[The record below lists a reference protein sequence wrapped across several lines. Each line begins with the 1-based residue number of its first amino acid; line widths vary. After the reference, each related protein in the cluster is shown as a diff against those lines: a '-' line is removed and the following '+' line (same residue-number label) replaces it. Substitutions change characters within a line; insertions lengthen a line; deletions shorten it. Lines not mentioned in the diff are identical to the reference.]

1 MKTVQFTHADKLTLQ
16 DLIFHR
22 IYEILLVASPYDS
35 FVLEEDGRLTE
46 QILHEYMGMNFS
58 NAPRVWQSSTAADAL
73 TMLSRQDFD
82 LIVVMMRIADMDPVL
97 FCSKIKESY
106 PQKPVVLLAFD
117 ESEIKQLPEKFEKSS
132 IDNIFIWSGN
142 ANVLLAIVKLL
153 EDKMNI
159 KRDIKKA
166 DVRCIILIEDSPRYY
181 SLILP
186 MIYKEISHQV
196 KEMVDKSASDHE
208 RLLYMR
214 GRPKIL
220 LARSYEEAERY
231 FKRFR
236 MSTLGIISDIRFP
249 KKGKL
254 DKNAGAKFARWARS
268 IDPSIPIML
277 QSKHNKNANLAKEVQ
292 AHFLYK
298 DSPTLLRELRDFLVS
313 NFGFGDLVFR
323 TPKGKEIIRVSD
335 LNGLINAINTVPE
348 ESLLFH
354 AKSNHFSNWLA
365 AHGYLGLASKV
376 RPINYADFKD
386 SLEHRNYLIE
396 LINNTIQNRKTRQ
409 VVEVQRDKFDHSKRF
424 IQISGGSLGGK
435 ARGLAFAQKM
445 IRSSNLRKRY
455 PEVNIN
461 IPHVAVIGTDSFD
474 QFMRENNLW
483 NNALSD
489 KSNKQINNLFIKSS
503 FNKSLMESLKL
514 FIKSVKYP
522 LAVRSSSLLEDSQ
535 YQPLSGM
542 YATYMLPNNQSKVN
556 ERLDDLV
563 TAIKLVYASTFYQD
577 PKSLISRSVHRIEEE
592 KMAVILMEMVGQN
605 YNDRYYPT
613 FSGTA
618 QSFNFYPISYMKR
631 NDGVAHLALGLGR
644 TIANGEKSLRFSP
657 KYPGIL
663 PQYYSIK
670 ATIESSQ
677 NSFYAMRLNGKN
689 SSSLK
694 NEDKNLSS
702 FSLKI
707 AEKDGSLKWSGSV
720 VSNED
725 NIIRDT
731 LAQNGTRVITFTPIL
746 KWSMFPLVDIL
757 NDLLEMGKDSLG
769 CEVEIE
775 FAVNIFEDENK
786 SPEFSLLQ
794 IKPMVMGGSRELINM
809 DNESSKS
816 ILCNSKVT
824 LGDGFIDNVQH
835 IVFVDPKKFR
845 AANTKTIAKE
855 IHQINNA
862 MLNKSPYIL
871 VGPGRWGSADP
882 WLGIPV
888 NWEHISGASAIV
900 EIGINDFPVDP
911 SFGSHFFQN
920 VTSMRLGYFTIDN
933 DSKEE
938 SFDHN
943 WLKKQK
949 IIKNKKFTA
958 CYELERPL
966 RIKIDG
972 QTGNG
977 IILKPNEIDIE
988 PMDEQE
994 TSGI

>member
-22 IYEILLVASPYDS
+22 IHEILLVASPYDS

-58 NAPRVWQSSTAADAL
+58 NAPRVWQSSTASDAL

-82 LIVVMMRIADMDPVL
+82 LIVVMMRIADMDPIL
-97 FCSKIKESY
+97 FCSKIKELY

-117 ESEIKQLPEKFEKSS
+117 ESEIKQLPEKFDKSS

-409 VVEVQRDKFDHSKRF
+409 VVEMQRDKFDHSKRF

-461 IPHVAVIGTDSFD
+461 IPQVAVIGTDSFD

-677 NSFYAMRLNGKN
+677 NSFYAMRLNGKD

>member
-82 LIVVMMRIADMDPVL
+82 LIVVMMRIADMDPIL
-97 FCSKIKESY
+97 FCSKIKELY

-409 VVEVQRDKFDHSKRF
+409 VVAMQRDKFDHSKRF

-455 PEVNIN
+455 PELNIN

-474 QFMRENNLW
+474 QFMKENNLW

-677 NSFYAMRLNGKN
+677 NSFYAMRLNGIN

>member
-22 IYEILLVASPYDS
+22 IHEILLVASPYDS

-82 LIVVMMRIADMDPVL
+82 LIVVMMRIADMDPIL
-97 FCSKIKESY
+97 FCSKIKELY
-106 PQKPVVLLAFD
+106 PQKPVILLAFD
-117 ESEIKQLPEKFEKSS
+117 ESEIKQLPEEFQKSS
-132 IDNIFIWSGN
+132 IDSVFIWSGN

-214 GRPKIL
+214 GRPRIL

-249 KKGKL
+249 KKDKL
-254 DKNAGAKFARWARS
+254 DKNAGVKFARWARS

-298 DSPTLLRELRDFLVS
+298 DSPALLRELRDFVVS
-313 NFGFGDLVFR
+313 NFGFGDLIFR

-335 LNGLINAINTVPE
+335 LNELVNAIKSVPE
-348 ESLLFH
+348 QSLLYH

-365 AHGYLGLASKV
+365 AHGYLGLASEV

-386 SLEHRNYLIE
+386 SVEHRDYLIE
-396 LINNTIQNRKTRQ
+396 LIKNTIQNRRARQ
-409 VVEVQRDKFDHSKRF
+409 VVEIQRGKFDHSKRF

-445 IRSSNLRKRY
+445 IRSSSIRKSY
-455 PEVNIN
+455 PEVIIN
-461 IPHVAVIGTDSFD
+461 IPHVAVLGTDSFD
-474 QFMRENNLW
+474 DFMRENNLW
-483 NNALSD
+483 DDALSN
-489 KSNKQINNLFIKSS
+489 KSNKQINNRFIKST
-503 FNKSLMESLKL
+503 FNKSLIESLKL

-542 YATYMLPNNQSKVN
+542 YATYMLPNNQPKAKQ
-556 ERLDDLV
+556 RLDDLI

-592 KMAVILMEMVGQN
+592 KMAVILMEMVGQS
-605 YNDRYYPT
+605 YNDRYYPS

-631 NDGVAHLALGLGR
+631 NEGVAHLALGLGR

-677 NSFYAMRLNGKN
+677 NSFYAMRLKGNN

-702 FSLKI
+702 FNLKI

-731 LAQNGTRVITFTPIL
+731 LSQNGTRVITFTPIL

-775 FAVNIFEDENK
+775 FAVNIFEDKNK
-786 SPEFSLLQ
+786 NPEFSLLQ

-824 LGDGFIDNVQH
+824 LGDGFIDSVQH
-835 IVFVDPKKFR
+835 VVFVDPKRFR
-845 AANTKTIAKE
+845 SANTKAIAKE
-855 IHQINNA
+855 IHQFNNI
-862 MLNKSPYIL
+862 LVNTSPYIL

-888 NWEHISGASAIV
+888 TWKQISGASAII
-900 EIGINDFPVDP
+900 EMGIKDFPVDP

-933 DSKEE
+933 NSKDE
-938 SFDHN
+938 SFDYN

-949 IIKNKKFTA
+949 VVKNKKFTI
-958 CYELERPL
+958 CYKLERPL

-977 IILKPNEIDIE
+977 IILKPKTIDIE
-988 PMDEQE
+988 PMNEQE
-994 TSGI
+994 ASGI

>member
-22 IYEILLVASPYDS
+22 IHEILLLASPYDS

-46 QILHEYMGMNFS
+46 QILHEFMGMNFS
-58 NAPRVWQSSTAADAL
+58 NAPRVWHSSTAADAL

-82 LIVVMMRIADMDPVL
+82 LIVVMMRIADMDPIL
-97 FCSKIKESY
+97 FCSKIKELY
-106 PQKPVVLLAFD
+106 PQKPVILLAFD
-117 ESEIKQLPEKFEKSS
+117 ESEIKQLSEKFQQSS
-132 IDNIFIWSGN
+132 IDSVFIWSGN

-220 LARSYEEAERY
+220 LARTYEEAERY

-254 DKNAGAKFARWARS
+254 DKNAGVKFARWARS

-277 QSKHNKNANLAKEVQ
+277 QSQHNKNANLAKEVQ

-313 NFGFGDLVFR
+313 NFGFGDLIFR

-335 LNGLINAINTVPE
+335 LNELINAIQTVPE
-348 ESLLFH
+348 SSLRYH

-386 SLEHRNYLIE
+386 SVAHRNYLIE
-396 LINNTIQNRKTRQ
+396 LINNTIQNRKARQ
-409 VVEVQRDKFDHSKRF
+409 VVEIQRDKFDHSKRF

-445 IRSSNLRKRY
+445 IRSSSIRKSY
-455 PEVNIN
+455 PEVKIN

-474 QFMRENNLW
+474 EFMRENNLW
-483 NNALSD
+483 NDALSN
-489 KSNKQINNLFIKSS
+489 KSNKQINNRFLKST
-503 FNKSLMESLKL
+503 FNKSLIASLKL

-542 YATYMLPNNQSKVN
+542 YATYMLPNNQSKAN
-556 ERLDDLV
+556 ERLDALI

-618 QSFNFYPISYMKR
+618 QSFNFYPTSYMKR
-631 NDGVAHLALGLGR
+631 NEGVAHLALGLGR

-663 PQYYSIK
+663 PQHYSIK

-677 NSFYAMRLNGKN
+677 NSFYAMRLNGNN
-689 SSSLK
+689 SSFLK
-694 NEDKNLSS
+694 NEDKNLSA

-720 VSNED
+720 VANED
-725 NIIRDT
+725 NIIRDS
-731 LAQNGTRVITFTPIL
+731 LSQDGTRVITFTPIL
-746 KWSMFPLVDIL
+746 KWSIFPLVEIL

-775 FAVNIFEDENK
+775 FAVNIFEDQNT

-794 IKPMVMGGSRELINM
+794 IKPMVMGGSRDLVNM
-809 DNESSKS
+809 DNEPSKS

-824 LGDGFIDNVQH
+824 LGDGFIDHVQH
-835 IVFVDPKKFR
+835 VVFVDPKKFR
-845 AANTKTIAKE
+845 AANTKAIAKE
-855 IHQINNA
+855 INRFNKL
-862 MLNKSPYIL
+862 MLNKSYIL

-888 NWEHISGASAIV
+888 SWEQISGASAIV
-900 EIGINDFPVDP
+900 EIGIKDFPVDP

-920 VTSMRLGYFTIDN
+920 ITSMRLGYFTIDR
-933 DSKEE
+933 DSKDEG
-938 SFDHN
+938 FDYS

-949 IIKNKKFTA
+949 VVKNKKFTT

-972 QTGNG
+972 QSGNG
-977 IILKPNEIDIE
+977 IILKPKEIDIE

-994 TSGI
+994 ASGI

>member
-22 IYEILLVASPYDS
+22 IHEILLVASPYDS

-58 NAPRVWQSSTAADAL
+58 NAPRVWQSSTASDAL

-82 LIVVMMRIADMDPVL
+82 LIVVMMRIADMDPIL

-409 VVEVQRDKFDHSKRF
+409 VVEMQRDKFDHSKRF

>member
-22 IYEILLVASPYDS
+22 IHEILLVASPYDS

-58 NAPRVWQSSTAADAL
+58 NAPRVWQASTAADAL

-82 LIVVMMRIADMDPVL
+82 LIVVMMRIADMDPIL
-97 FCSKIKESY
+97 FCSKIKELY
-106 PQKPVVLLAFD
+106 PQKPVILLAFD
-117 ESEIKQLPEKFEKSS
+117 ESEIKQLPEEFQKSS
-132 IDNIFIWSGN
+132 IDSVFIWSGN

-214 GRPKIL
+214 GRPRIL

-236 MSTLGIISDIRFP
+236 MSTLGIISDISFP
-249 KKGKL
+249 KKDKL
-254 DKNAGAKFARWARS
+254 DKNAGVKFARWARS

-298 DSPTLLRELRDFLVS
+298 DSPALLRELRDFVVS
-313 NFGFGDLVFR
+313 NFGFGDLIFR

-335 LNGLINAINTVPE
+335 LNELVNAIKSVPE
-348 ESLLFH
+348 QSLLYH

-386 SLEHRNYLIE
+386 SVEHRNYLIE
-396 LINNTIQNRKTRQ
+396 LINNAIQNRKARQ
-409 VVEVQRDKFDHSKRF
+409 VVEMQRGKFDHSKRF

-445 IRSSNLRKRY
+445 IRSSSIRKSY
-455 PEVNIN
+455 PDVIIN

-474 QFMRENNLW
+474 EFMRENNLW
-483 NNALSD
+483 NDALSN
-489 KSNKQINNLFIKSS
+489 KSNKQINNRFIKST
-503 FNKSLMESLKL
+503 FNKSLIESLKL
-514 FIKSVKYP
+514 FIKSVRYP
-522 LAVRSSSLLEDSQ
+522 LAIRSSSLLEDSQ

-542 YATYMLPNNQSKVN
+542 YATYMLPNNQTKAKQ
-556 ERLDDLV
+556 RLDDLI

-592 KMAVILMEMVGQN
+592 KMAVILMEMAGQS
-605 YNDRYYPT
+605 YNDRYYPS

-631 NDGVAHLALGLGR
+631 NEGVAHLALGLGR

-670 ATIESSQ
+670 ATIDSSQ
-677 NSFYAMRLNGKN
+677 NSFYAMRLKGNN

-702 FSLKI
+702 FNLKI

-731 LAQNGTRVITFTPIL
+731 LSQNGTRVITFTPIL

-775 FAVNIFEDENK
+775 FAVNIFEDQNK

-809 DNESSKS
+809 DNETSKS

-824 LGDGFIDNVQH
+824 LGDGFIDSVQH
-835 IVFVDPKKFR
+835 IVFVDPKRFR
-845 AANTKTIAKE
+845 SANTKAIAKE
-855 IHQINNA
+855 IHQFNNI
-862 MLNKSPYIL
+862 MVNESPYIL

-888 NWEHISGASAIV
+888 RWEQISGASAII
-900 EIGINDFPVDP
+900 EIGIKDFPVDP

-933 DSKEE
+933 NSKDE
-938 SFDHN
+938 SFDYN

-949 IIKNKKFTA
+949 VVKNKKFTT
-958 CYELERPL
+958 CYKLERPL

-977 IILKPNEIDIE
+977 IILKPKTIDIE
-988 PMDEQE
+988 PMNEQE
-994 TSGI
+994 ASGI

>member
-22 IYEILLVASPYDS
+22 IHEILLVASPYDS

-82 LIVVMMRIADMDPVL
+82 LIVVMMRIADMDPIL
-97 FCSKIKESY
+97 FCSKIKELY
-106 PQKPVVLLAFD
+106 PKKPVVLLAFD

-409 VVEVQRDKFDHSKRF
+409 VVEMQRDKFDHSKRF

>member
-1 MKTVQFTHADKLTLQ
+1 MKSVQFTHADKLTLQ

-22 IYEILLVASPYDS
+22 IHEILLLASPYDS

-46 QILHEYMGMNFS
+46 QILHEFMGMNFS
-58 NAPRVWQSSTAADAL
+58 NAPRVWHSSTAADAL

-82 LIVVMMRIADMDPVL
+82 LIVVMMRIADMDPIL
-97 FCSKIKESY
+97 FCSKIKELY
-106 PQKPVVLLAFD
+106 PQKPVILLAFD
-117 ESEIKQLPEKFEKSS
+117 ESEIKQLPENFQQSS
-132 IDNIFIWSGN
+132 IDSVFIWSGN

-220 LARSYEEAERY
+220 LARTYEEAERY

-254 DKNAGAKFARWARS
+254 DKNAGVKFARWARS

-292 AHFLYK
+292 AHFLFK

-313 NFGFGDLVFR
+313 NFGFGDLIFR
-323 TPKGKEIIRVSD
+323 TPKGKEIIKVSD
-335 LNGLINAINTVPE
+335 LNELISAIQSVPE
-348 ESLLFH
+348 VSLQYH

-376 RPINYADFKD
+376 RPINYADFKN
-386 SLEHRNYLIE
+386 SVEHRNYLIE
-396 LINNTIQNRKTRQ
+396 LINNTIQNRKARQ
-409 VVEVQRDKFDHSKRF
+409 VVEIQRDKFDHSKRF

-445 IRSSNLRKRY
+445 IRSSSIRKSY
-455 PEVNIN
+455 PEVKIN

-474 QFMRENNLW
+474 EFMRENNLW
-483 NNALSD
+483 NDALSN
-489 KSNKQINNLFIKSS
+489 KSNKQINNRFIKST
-503 FNKSLMESLKL
+503 FNKSLISSLKL

-542 YATYMLPNNQSKVN
+542 YATYMLPNNQSKASQ
-556 ERLDDLV
+556 RLDDLI

-631 NDGVAHLALGLGR
+631 DEGVAHLALGLGR
-644 TIANGEKSLRFSP
+644 TIANGEKSLRLSP

-677 NSFYAMRLNGKN
+677 NSFYAMRLNRNN
-689 SSSLK
+689 SSFLK
-694 NEDKNLSS
+694 NEDKNLSTY
-702 FSLKI
+702 SLKI

-725 NIIRDT
+725 NVIRDT
-731 LAQNGTRVITFTPIL
+731 LSQDGTRVITFTPIL
-746 KWSMFPLVDIL
+746 KWSMFPLVEIL
-757 NDLLEMGKDSLG
+757 NNLLEMGKDSLG

-775 FAVNIFEDENK
+775 FAVNIFADQSK

-794 IKPMVMGGSRELINM
+794 IKPMVMGGSRDLINM
-809 DNESSKS
+809 DNESTKS

-835 IVFVDPKKFR
+835 IIFVDPKKFR
-845 AANTKTIAKE
+845 AANTKSIAKE
-855 IHQINNA
+855 INQFNKL
-862 MLNKSPYIL
+862 MSNKSPYIL

-888 NWEHISGASAIV
+888 NWEQISGASAIV
-900 EIGINDFPVDP
+900 EIGIKDFPVDP

-920 VTSMRLGYFTIDN
+920 ITSMRLGYFMIDSN
-933 DSKEE
+933 SKDE
-938 SFDHN
+938 SFDYN

-949 IIKNKKFTA
+949 IVKNKKFTT

-972 QTGNG
+972 QSGNG
-977 IILKPNEIDIE
+977 IILKPKITDIE

>member
-22 IYEILLVASPYDS
+22 IHEILLVASPYDS

-82 LIVVMMRIADMDPVL
+82 LIVVMMRIADMDPIL
-97 FCSKIKESY
+97 FCSKIKELYSK
-106 PQKPVVLLAFD
+106 KPVVLLAFD

-409 VVEVQRDKFDHSKRF
+409 VVEMQRDKFDHSKRF

-563 TAIKLVYASTFYQD
+563 IAIKLVYASTFYQD

-731 LAQNGTRVITFTPIL
+731 LSQNGTRVITFTPIL

>member
-22 IYEILLVASPYDS
+22 IHEILLVASPYDS

-82 LIVVMMRIADMDPVL
+82 LIVVMMRIADMDPIL
-97 FCSKIKESY
+97 FCSKIKELY

-409 VVEVQRDKFDHSKRF
+409 VVEMQRDKFDHSKRF

-455 PEVNIN
+455 PEININ

-631 NDGVAHLALGLGR
+631 NEGVAHLALGLGR

-720 VSNED
+720 VSTED

-746 KWSMFPLVDIL
+746 KWAMFPLVDIL

>member
-455 PEVNIN
+455 PELNIN

-542 YATYMLPNNQSKVN
+542 YATYMLPNNQSKLN
-556 ERLDDLV
+556 ERLNDLV

>member
-22 IYEILLVASPYDS
+22 IHEILLVASPYDS

-82 LIVVMMRIADMDPVL
+82 LIVVMMRIADMDPIL
-97 FCSKIKESY
+97 FCSKIKELY

-409 VVEVQRDKFDHSKRF
+409 VVAMQRDKFDHSKRF

-542 YATYMLPNNQSKVN
+542 YATYMLPNNQSKLN
-556 ERLDDLV
+556 ERLNDLV

>member
-22 IYEILLVASPYDS
+22 IHEILLVASPYDS

-82 LIVVMMRIADMDPVL
+82 LIVVMMRIADMDPIL

-409 VVEVQRDKFDHSKRF
+409 VVEMQRDKFDHSKRF

-489 KSNKQINNLFIKSS
+489 KSNKQVNNLFIKSS

-694 NEDKNLSS
+694 NEYKNLSS

>member
-22 IYEILLVASPYDS
+22 IHEILLVASPYDS

-82 LIVVMMRIADMDPVL
+82 LIVVMMRIADMDPIL
-97 FCSKIKESY
+97 FCSKIKELY

-409 VVEVQRDKFDHSKRF
+409 VVEMQRDKFDHSKRF

-563 TAIKLVYASTFYQD
+563 IAIKLVYASTFYQD

-775 FAVNIFEDENK
+775 FAVNIFEDENE

>member
-22 IYEILLVASPYDS
+22 IHEILLVASPYDS

-82 LIVVMMRIADMDPVL
+82 LIVVMMRIADMDPIL
-97 FCSKIKESY
+97 FCSKIKELY
-106 PQKPVVLLAFD
+106 PKKPVVLLAFD

-409 VVEVQRDKFDHSKRF
+409 VVEMQRDKFDHSKRF

-563 TAIKLVYASTFYQD
+563 IAIKLVYASTFYQD

-731 LAQNGTRVITFTPIL
+731 LSQNGTRVITFTPIL

>member
-409 VVEVQRDKFDHSKRF
+409 VVAMQRDKFDHSKRF

>member
-22 IYEILLVASPYDS
+22 IHEILLVASPYDS

-82 LIVVMMRIADMDPVL
+82 LIVVMMRIADMDPIL
-97 FCSKIKESY
+97 FCSKIKELY

-409 VVEVQRDKFDHSKRF
+409 VVEMQRDKFDHSKRF

-563 TAIKLVYASTFYQD
+563 IAIKLVYASTFYQD

-972 QTGNG
+972 KTGNG

>member
-22 IYEILLVASPYDS
+22 IHEILLVASPYDS

-82 LIVVMMRIADMDPVL
+82 LIVVMMRIADMDPIL
-97 FCSKIKESY
+97 FCSKIKELYSK
-106 PQKPVVLLAFD
+106 KPVVLLAFD

-376 RPINYADFKD
+376 RPINYAHFKD

-409 VVEVQRDKFDHSKRF
+409 VVEMQRDKFDHSKRF

-483 NNALSD
+483 NKALSD

-563 TAIKLVYASTFYQD
+563 IAIKLVYASTFYQD
-577 PKSLISRSVHRIEEE
+577 PKSLISRSVYRIEEE

-731 LAQNGTRVITFTPIL
+731 LSQNGTRVITFTPIL

>member
-22 IYEILLVASPYDS
+22 IHEILLVASPYDS

-46 QILHEYMGMNFS
+46 QILHEFMGMNFS

-82 LIVVMMRIADMDPVL
+82 LIVVMMRIADMDPIL
-97 FCSKIKESY
+97 FCSKIKELY

-409 VVEVQRDKFDHSKRF
+409 VVEMQRDKFDHSKRF

-720 VSNED
+720 VSTED

>member
-22 IYEILLVASPYDS
+22 IHEILLVASPYDS

-82 LIVVMMRIADMDPVL
+82 LIVVMMRIADMDPIL
-97 FCSKIKESY
+97 FCSKIKELY
-106 PQKPVVLLAFD
+106 PKKPVVLLAFD

-409 VVEVQRDKFDHSKRF
+409 VVEMQRDKFDHSKRF

-563 TAIKLVYASTFYQD
+563 IAIKLVYASTFYQD
-577 PKSLISRSVHRIEEE
+577 PKSLISRSVYRIEEE

-862 MLNKSPYIL
+862 MLNKSTYIL

>member
-22 IYEILLVASPYDS
+22 IHEILLVASPYDS

-82 LIVVMMRIADMDPVL
+82 LIVVMMRIADMDPIL
-97 FCSKIKESY
+97 FCSKIKELY

-409 VVEVQRDKFDHSKRF
+409 VVEMQRDKFDHSKRF

-563 TAIKLVYASTFYQD
+563 IAIKLVYASTFYQD

>member
-1 MKTVQFTHADKLTLQ
+1 MKTTQFTHADKLTLQ

-22 IYEILLVASPYDS
+22 IHEILLVASPYDS

-46 QILHEYMGMNFS
+46 QILHEFMGMNFS
-58 NAPRVWQSSTAADAL
+58 NAPRVWHSSTAADGL

-82 LIVVMMRIADMDPVL
+82 LIVVMMRIADMDPIL
-97 FCSKIKESY
+97 FCSKIKELY
-106 PQKPVVLLAFD
+106 PQKPVILLAFD
-117 ESEIKQLPEKFEKSS
+117 ESEIKQLPEKFQQSS
-132 IDNIFIWSGN
+132 IDNVFIWSGN

-220 LARSYEEAERY
+220 LARTYEEAERY

-254 DKNAGAKFARWARS
+254 DKNAGVKFARWARS

-277 QSKHNKNANLAKEVQ
+277 QSQHNKNANLAKEVQ

-313 NFGFGDLVFR
+313 NFGFGDLIFR

-335 LNGLINAINTVPE
+335 LNELINAIQTVPE
-348 ESLLFH
+348 SSLRYH

-386 SLEHRNYLIE
+386 SVAHRNYLIE
-396 LINNTIQNRKTRQ
+396 LINNTIQNRKARQ
-409 VVEVQRDKFDHSKRF
+409 VVEIQRDKFDHSKRF

-445 IRSSNLRKRY
+445 IRSSSIRKSY
-455 PEVNIN
+455 PEVKIN

-474 QFMRENNLW
+474 EFMRENNLW
-483 NNALSD
+483 NDALSN
-489 KSNKQINNLFIKSS
+489 KSNKQINNRFLKST
-503 FNKSLMESLKL
+503 FNKSLIASLKL

-542 YATYMLPNNQSKVN
+542 YATYMLPNNQSKAH
-556 ERLDDLV
+556 ERLDALI

-618 QSFNFYPISYMKR
+618 QSFNFYPTSYMKR
-631 NDGVAHLALGLGR
+631 NEGVAHLALGLGR

-663 PQYYSIK
+663 PQHYSIK

-677 NSFYAMRLNGKN
+677 NSFYAMRLNGNN
-689 SSSLK
+689 SSFLK
-694 NEDKNLSS
+694 NEDKNLSA
-702 FSLKI
+702 FSLKT

-720 VSNED
+720 VANED
-725 NIIRDT
+725 NIIRDS
-731 LAQNGTRVITFTPIL
+731 LSQDGTRVITFTPIL
-746 KWSMFPLVDIL
+746 KWSMFPLVEIL

-775 FAVNIFEDENK
+775 FAVNIFEDQNT

-794 IKPMVMGGSRELINM
+794 IKPMVMGGSRDLVNM
-809 DNESSKS
+809 DNEPSKS

-824 LGDGFIDNVQH
+824 LGDGFIDHVQH
-835 IVFVDPKKFR
+835 VVFVDPKKFR
-845 AANTKTIAKE
+845 AANTKAIAKE
-855 IHQINNA
+855 INRFNKL
-862 MLNKSPYIL
+862 MLNKSYIL

-888 NWEHISGASAIV
+888 SWEQISGARAIV
-900 EIGINDFPVDP
+900 EIGIKDFPVDP

-920 VTSMRLGYFTIDN
+920 ITSMRLGYFTIDR
-933 DSKEE
+933 DSKDEG
-938 SFDHN
+938 FDYS

-949 IIKNKKFTA
+949 VVKNKKFTT

-972 QTGNG
+972 QSGNG
-977 IILKPNEIDIE
+977 IILKPKEIDIE

-994 TSGI
+994 ASGI

>member
-22 IYEILLVASPYDS
+22 IHEILLVASPYDS

-46 QILHEYMGMNFS
+46 QISHEYMGMNFS

-82 LIVVMMRIADMDPVL
+82 LIVVMMRIADMDPIL

-313 NFGFGDLVFR
+313 NFGFGDLVLR

-376 RPINYADFKD
+376 RPINYADFKN

-409 VVEVQRDKFDHSKRF
+409 IVEMQRDKFDHSKRF

-455 PEVNIN
+455 PEININ

-563 TAIKLVYASTFYQD
+563 AAIKLVYASTFYQD

-677 NSFYAMRLNGKN
+677 NSFYAMRLNEKN

-966 RIKIDG
+966 RIRIDG

-994 TSGI
+994 ASGI

>member
-22 IYEILLVASPYDS
+22 IHEILLVASPYDS

-82 LIVVMMRIADMDPVL
+82 LIVVMMRIADMDPIL

-409 VVEVQRDKFDHSKRF
+409 VVEMQRDKFDHSKRF

-958 CYELERPL
+958 CYELDRPL

>member
-22 IYEILLVASPYDS
+22 IHEILLVASPYDS

-82 LIVVMMRIADMDPVL
+82 LIVVMMRIADMDPIL
-97 FCSKIKESY
+97 FCSKIKELY

-409 VVEVQRDKFDHSKRF
+409 VVEMQRDKFDHSKRF

-455 PEVNIN
+455 PEININ

-746 KWSMFPLVDIL
+746 KWAMFPLVDIL